1 MRTRTTGTTFKN
13 GLMEHTG
20 ALCPSFDQ
28 IWDKDGDSHL
38 EVGEQYSELLAQAD
52 VGVYVKPAKDDA
64 EAAQK
69 HRQLYRNL
77 LETAAPEASSTQG
90 KSRGKYLGRKGS
102 RIKTSTKGAR
112 QAQASSIKT
121 DRSLISASPLTAIQ
135 AGAQSQPA
143 TPSSNSTEPA
153 AGIST
158 KASESPWS
166 TTCEAGRALARA
178 SCRYPILNNTHGV
191 DKDIVAGYD
200 AYVWQRQRQRQ
211 GTLDAASAGQEHHS
225 LHSKQT
231 MSKGALPHSHPLPY
245 LFLTEL

>member
-1 MRTRTTGTTFKN
+1 MNLPMRTRTTGTTFKN

-38 EVGEQYSELLAQAD
+38 EVGEQYSQLLAQAD

-69 HRQLYRNL
+69 HRELYRNL
-77 LETAAPEASSTQG
+77 LQTAAPEASSTKG

-102 RIKTSTKGAR
+102 RTKADTSHKAGTS
-112 QAQASSIKT
+112 QAEASAFKT
-121 DRSLISASPLTAIQ
+121 DRSFVSASPLTGIQ

-143 TPSSNSTEPA
+143 TPASNSMERA
-153 AGIST
+153 AQ
-158 KASESPWS
+158 SPWS
-166 TTCEAGRALARA
+166 TKCEAARA
-178 SCRYPILNNTHGV
+178 SNNQAARASNNQSCRYPILNNTHGV

-200 AYVWQRQRQRQ
+200 AYVGQRQRQR
-211 GTLDAASAGQEHHS
+211 LHAASAGQEHHS
-225 LHSKQT
+225 LHGKHT
-231 MSKGALPHSHPLPY
+231 MSKGALPHSHALHC
-245 LFLTEL
+245 

>member
-38 EVGEQYSELLAQAD
+38 EVGEQYSQLLAQAD

-77 LETAAPEASSTQG
+77 LQTAAPEASSTKG

-102 RIKTSTKGAR
+102 RTKADTSHKGGTR
-112 QAQASSIKT
+112 QAEACSIKT
-121 DRSLISASPLTAIQ
+121 DRSFVSASPLTGIQ
-135 AGAQSQPA
+135 ACAQSEPA
-143 TPSSNSTEPA
+143 TPASNSMERA
-153 AGIST
+153 AFVST
-158 KASESPWS
+158 KQSESPRS
-166 TTCEAGRALARA
+166 TKFEAARA
-178 SCRYPILNNTHGV
+178 SNNQSCRYPILNNTHGV

-200 AYVWQRQRQRQ
+200 AYVWQRQSQSQRQRQ
-211 GTLDAASAGQEHHS
+211 SLHAASAGQEHHG
-225 LHSKQT
+225 LHGKQT
-231 MSKGALPHSHPLPY
+231 MSKGALPHPHALHS
-245 LFLTEL
+245 

>member
-38 EVGEQYSELLAQAD
+38 EVGEQYSQLLAQAD
-52 VGVYVKPAKDDA
+52 VGVYVRPAKDDA

-77 LETAAPEASSTQG
+77 LQTAAPEVSSTKG

-102 RIKTSTKGAR
+102 RTKAGTT
-112 QAQASSIKT
+112 QAEASSSKT
-121 DRSLISASPLTAIQ
+121 DRSFISASPLNGIQ

-143 TPSSNSTEPA
+143 TPASNSMERA
-153 AGIST
+153 ACIST
-158 KASESPWS
+158 KQSESPRS
-166 TTCEAGRALARA
+166 TKCEAACA
-178 SCRYPILNNTHGV
+178 SAACRYPILNNTHGV

-211 GTLDAASAGQEHHS
+211 RLHAASAGQERHS
-225 LHSKQT
+225 LHGKHT
-231 MSKGALPHSHPLPY
+231 MSKGALPHPHPLHC
-245 LFLTEL
+245 